1 MPGIHVKN
9 RVFWVGLEHKA
20 LMEISWKNTREHNF
34 VSIIFIVLIKKD
46 LGIFILSY
54 YGKNG

>member
-9 RVFWVGLEHKA
+9 RVFEGRLQHKA

-34 VSIIFIVLIKKD
+34 VSIILKVYKEND
-46 LGIFILSY
+46 LGDFLVV
-54 YGKNG
+54 